1 MFSEILKIIPKLETK
16 DLANMERTLN
26 QRFARVAK
34 KFGGG
39 LMNVLKGGGFA
50 GIALGLIDKLLNPLK
65 ETQEAMDKIL
75 KSSDDIVTNAKQFGT
90 TSGKLFKLVQLGKST
105 GLDQDNLFQ
114 LITKFQGAVA
124 QANANPKDDSVSSV
138 RKFANEKDIAAAFFE
153 FIQQL
158 QKMDKNTQVLV
169 QQQVFGEK
177 QILRMADFL
186 QTDFAAQTKL
196 LGAKEGDKYTPA
208 LEKLGGLNDLQD
220 ALAARRE
227 LDDTVKKAG
236 IMNEGMIRSRD
247 RAEQILLDQENA
259 RIRSYQNLQA
269 ISDTTTKIMG
279 LVEKGLNELGKFI
292 NFLTPAIN
300 RITDAIGK
308 LSTSRI
314 FRGIFGGGDGN

>member
-26 QRFARVAK
+26 SRFARVAK

-39 LMNVLKGGGFA
+39 IVNALKGGGIA

-90 TSGKLFKLVQLGKST
+90 TSGRLFKLVQLGKST
-105 GLDQDNLFQ
+105 GLEQDNLFQ

-124 QANANPKDDSVSSV
+124 QAHANPKDESVSSV
-138 RKFANEKDIAAAFFE
+138 RQFANDKDIAAAFFE

-177 QILRMADFL
+177 QILKMADFL
-186 QTDFAAQTKL
+186 QTDFGAQIKL
-196 LGAKEGDKYTPA
+196 LGAKPGDAYTPA
-208 LEKLGGLNDLQD
+208 LDKLGGLNDLQD
-220 ALAARRE
+220 ALAAKRE
-227 LDDTVKKAG
+227 LNDTVKKAG

-247 RAEQILLDQENA
+247 KAEQILLNQENA
-259 RIRSYQNLQA
+259 RIASYQNLQA

-279 LVEKGLNELGKFI
+279 LVEQGVGLLGGFIAKVTPMIQRLTDTLSKF
-292 NFLTPAIN
+292 A
-300 RITDAIGK
+300 G
-308 LSTSRI
+308 SRWV
-314 FRGIFGGGDGN
+314 RGIFGGGDDK

>member
-16 DLANMERTLN
+16 DLSNMERTLN
-26 QRFARVAK
+26 SRFARVAK

-39 LMNVLKGGGFA
+39 IANILKGGGIA
-50 GIALGLIDKLLNPLK
+50 GIALGFIDKLLNPLK
-65 ETQEAMDKIL
+65 ETQEAMERIL

-105 GLDQDNLFQ
+105 GLEQDNLFQ

-124 QANANPKDDSVSSV
+124 QAKANPKDQSVSSV
-138 RKFANEKDIAAAFFE
+138 RQFANDQDIADAFFQ

-158 QKMDKNTQVLV
+158 QKMDKSTQILV

-177 QILRMADFL
+177 QILKMADFL

-196 LGAKEGDKYTPA
+196 IGAKPGEAYTPS

-227 LDDTVKKAG
+227 LNDTVKKAG

-247 RAEQILLDQENA
+247 RAEQILLQQENA
-259 RIRSYQNLQA
+259 RIASYQNLQA
-269 ISDTTTKIMG
+269 ISDTTTKIFG
-279 LVEKGLNELGKFI
+279 LVEQGVSLLGGFI
-292 NFLTPAIN
+292 TKITPVIN
-300 RITDAIGK
+300 RLTDTLSK
-308 LSTSRI
+308 LAGSRWV
-314 FRGIFGGGDGN
+314 RGLFGGEEK